1 MHIHGLPRSNPQPQ
15 SPEQK
20 TCSGFLRCM
29 NIKEASHEALWVFG
43 QFSLTGLLH
52 LHLVPAQLIS
62 PQASS
67 SITMTTRLYLAC
79 HSLAKSAPMTSLIYS
94 SPSGITILLL
104 LDDTMI
110 IHFFLFLWPNLWHVE
125 IPRLGVE

>member
-1 MHIHGLPRSNPQPQ
+1 MDCLGLIHSLSLLEE

-52 LHLVPAQLIS
+52 LHLYPPTSSVLRLHPPS
-62 PQASS
+62 P
-67 SITMTTRLYLAC
+67 
-79 HSLAKSAPMTSLIYS
+79 
-94 SPSGITILLL
+94 
-104 LDDTMI
+104 
-110 IHFFLFLWPNLWHVE
+110 
-125 IPRLGVE
+125 